1 MKITSSWLTTHLK
14 TSANIEKIVSTLNN
28 IGLEVESVGS
38 TDKNNFFLVAKIIKA
53 EKHPNADKL
62 KLCDVDI
69 GSGKILKVVC
79 GASNARDGLLTVYAG
94 PGAIIPKNQL
104 KIKVTNIRGVDSYGM
119 LCSESELGLSD
130 ESQGISELDSKKF
143 KVGNSYFK
151 NNSEPAIDISITP
164 NRSDCLGVRGI
175 ARDLSTAGIG
185 KLIDLEEIKLKT
197 NIKNPFKVIIQ
208 SNSGCSSFAHCYIEG
223 IKNVESPKWL
233 KDKLISV
240 GMNPIS
246 AVVDVTNYIMLDLNR
261 PLHAY
266 DADKIERKVVVRS
279 SKKGEKFLALDNN
292 NYSLEDSA
300 CLITNE
306 RKILGLGGVIGGES
320 SSISLDTKNIFIE
333 SALFDPVKISK
344 IAKKLGINSDAKFR
358 FERGVD
364 PNIMEYGLKLAAK
377 IINKLCGGKIS
388 NLLISGEANFKNKQ
402 IKFNSGKFEKIIG
415 SKISSAEIKKIL
427 NNLGFKFKESK
438 NIYSI
443 IIPTW
448 RADIKEEVDI
458 VEELI
463 RIMGYDKIRLIKP
476 EVDSSKDILTGRQ
489 KLQRF
494 AQRSIANKGYME
506 TVTYSF
512 TNSKIDSLF
521 SLHNKDLLITNPI
534 SNDLDTLRSSIFSN
548 LLIHIKNNIHRN
560 FEDQKIFECGPTFFG
575 SKPGEQIA
583 VIGGIQIGK
592 IYRKNWLEKDKDVDV
607 FEIKDCIYKTLIELG
622 VLEQELTVIQETETY
637 YHPGRSG
644 KFYLKSNKQL
654 PIANFGEINPKII
667 NELDIKNG
675 PVFGFQIFLNNIPV
689 INKQNTEKKIK
700 YVVSNF
706 QKIERDFSFI
716 IDKKFEGEKIINVLI
731 NLDKKLIKKI
741 RIFDVFQ
748 GGNIEKNKKSI
759 ALNLLIQSQDKT
771 LNDNE
776 IDELSDKIIQ
786 TMQKSF
792 DATLRS

>member
-1 MKITSSWLTTHLK
+1 MKITSSWLKDHLK
-14 TSANIEKIVSTLNN
+14 TNANIEKIVSTLNN

-38 TDKNNFFLVAKIIKA
+38 ADKNNFFFVAKIIKA

-69 GSGKILKVVC
+69 GSGKIVKVVC

-104 KIKVTNIRGVDSYGM
+104 KIKVTNIRGIDSYGM

-130 ESQGISELDSKKF
+130 ESQGITELDSKKF
-143 KVGNSYFK
+143 KVGSSYFK

-164 NRSDCLGVRGI
+164 NRSDCQGVRGI
-175 ARDLSTAGIG
+175 ARDLSTAGLG
-185 KLIDLEEIKLKT
+185 KLIDLEQIKLKT
-197 NIKNPFKVIIQ
+197 NIKNPFKVILQ

-223 IKNVESPKWL
+223 IKNSESPKWL
-233 KDKLISV
+233 KDKLIAV

-246 AVVDVTNYIMLDLNR
+246 AVVDITNYIMLDLNR

-266 DADKIERKVVVRS
+266 DADKIEKKVIVRAS
-279 SKKGEKFLALDNN
+279 RKGEKFSALDNN
-292 NYSLEDSA
+292 TYSLEDGA

-306 RKILGLGGVIGGES
+306 KEILGLGGVIGGEN
-320 SSISLDTKNIFIE
+320 SSISLDTKNIFLE

-364 PNIMEYGLKLAAK
+364 PNGMEYGLKLAAK
-377 IINKLCGGKIS
+377 IIHKICGGKIS
-388 NLLISGEANFKNKQ
+388 NLIISGENNFKNKQ
-402 IKFNSGKFEKIIG
+402 IKFNSDKFEKIIG
-415 SKISSAEIKKIL
+415 SKISPAEIKKIL
-427 NNLGFKFKESK
+427 NNLGFKLKESK
-438 NIYSI
+438 NIYSVT
-443 IIPTW
+443 IPTW
-448 RADIKEEVDI
+448 RPDIKEEVDI

-463 RIMGYDKIRLIKP
+463 RIRGYDKIQLIKP
-476 EVDSSKDILTGRQ
+476 EMDSSKDVLTGKQ
-489 KLQRF
+489 KLHRF
-494 AQRSIANKGYME
+494 AQRSVANKGFME
-506 TVTYSF
+506 TITYSF

-521 SLHNKDLLITNPI
+521 GMHNKSLLITNPI

-560 FEDQKIFECGPTFFG
+560 FEDQKIFESGPVFFG
-575 SKPGEQIA
+575 SKPGEQIF

-592 IYRKNWLEKDKDVDV
+592 IYRKNWIEKDKEVDV
-607 FEIKDCIYKTLIELG
+607 FEIKDCVYKTLIELG
-622 VLEQELTVIQETETY
+622 IHEQDLTVIQESETY

-644 KFYLKSNKQL
+644 KFYLNFNKQL
-654 PIANFGEINPKII
+654 PIANFGEINPKIVK
-667 NELDIKNG
+667 ELDIKNG
-675 PVFGFQIFLNNIPV
+675 PIFGFQIFLNNIPV

-700 YVVSNF
+700 YAVSNF
-706 QKIERDFSFI
+706 QKIERDFAFI
-716 IDKKFEGEKIINVLI
+716 IEKKFEAEKIVNVL
-731 NLDKKLIKKI
+731 LSVDKKLIKKI

-771 LNDNE
+771 LNDKE

>member
-1 MKITSSWLTTHLK
+1 MKVTSSWLKDHLK
-14 TSANIEKIVSTLNN
+14 TSANLEKIVSTLNN
-28 IGLEVESVGS
+28 IGLEVENVGS
-38 TDKNNFFLVAKIIKA
+38 ADKNNFFLVAKIIKA

-69 GSGKILKVVC
+69 GSGKTLKVVC

-104 KIKVTNIRGVDSYGM
+104 KIKATNIRGVDSYGM
-119 LCSESELGLSD
+119 LCSEFELGLSD
-130 ESQGISELDSKKF
+130 ESLGITELDSKKF

-175 ARDLSTAGIG
+175 ARDLSTAGLG

-197 NIKNPFKVIIQ
+197 NIKNPFKVIID

-223 IKNVESPKWL
+223 IKNTESPKWL
-233 KDKLISV
+233 KDKLISI

-246 AVVDVTNYIMLDLNR
+246 AVVDITNYIMLDLNR

-266 DADKIERKVVVRS
+266 DADKIHTNVIVRS
-279 SKKGEKFLALDNN
+279 SKKGENFLSLDNN
-292 NYSLEDSA
+292 KHSLEEGA
-300 CLITNE
+300 CLITSE
-306 RKILGLGGVIGGES
+306 KKILGLGGVIGGES
-320 SSISLDTKNIFIE
+320 SSISLATKNIFLE

-364 PNIMEYGLKLAAK
+364 PNGMEYGLKLAVK
-377 IINKLCGGKIS
+377 IIHKICGGKIS
-388 NLLISGEANFKNKQ
+388 NLIICGENNFKNKK

-415 SKISSAEIKKIL
+415 SKISPAEIKNIL

-438 NIYSI
+438 NTYSV

-448 RADIKEEVDI
+448 RSDIKEEVDI

-463 RIMGYDKIRLIKP
+463 RIRGYDKIQLIKP
-476 EVDSSKDILTGRQ
+476 EVDNSRDVLTGKQR
-489 KLQRF
+489 LYRF
-494 AQRSIANKGYME
+494 AQRFIANKGFME
-506 TVTYSF
+506 TITYSF

-521 SLHNKDLLITNPI
+521 GMHNKNLLITNPI

-560 FEDQKIFECGPTFFG
+560 FEDQKIFECGPVFFG

-592 IYRKNWLEKDKDVDV
+592 IYRKNWLEKDKEVDV

-622 VLEQELTVIQETETY
+622 IHEQDLTVIQESETY

-644 KFYLKSNKQL
+644 KFYLNSNKQL
-654 PIANFGEINPKII
+654 PIANFGEINPKIVK
-667 NELDIKNG
+667 ELDIKNG
-675 PVFGFQIFLNNIPV
+675 PVFGFQILLNNIPV
-689 INKQNTEKKIK
+689 ISKQNTEKKIK

-706 QKIERDFSFI
+706 QKIERDFAFI
-716 IDKKFEGEKIINVLI
+716 IEKKFEAEKIINILLNV
-731 NLDKKLIKKI
+731 DKKLIKKI

-748 GGNIEKNKKSI
+748 GGNIETNKKSI

-771 LNDNE
+771 LNDKE

>member
-1 MKITSSWLTTHLK
+1 
-14 TSANIEKIVSTLNN
+14 
-28 IGLEVESVGS
+28 
-38 TDKNNFFLVAKIIKA
+38 
-53 EKHPNADKL
+53 
-62 KLCDVDI
+62 
-69 GSGKILKVVC
+69 
-79 GASNARDGLLTVYAG
+79 
-94 PGAIIPKNQL
+94 
-104 KIKVTNIRGVDSYGM
+104 
-119 LCSESELGLSD
+119 
-130 ESQGISELDSKKF
+130 
-143 KVGNSYFK
+143 
-151 NNSEPAIDISITP
+151 
-164 NRSDCLGVRGI
+164 
-175 ARDLSTAGIG
+175 
-185 KLIDLEEIKLKT
+185 
-197 NIKNPFKVIIQ
+197 
-208 SNSGCSSFAHCYIEG
+208 
-223 IKNVESPKWL
+223 
-233 KDKLISV
+233 
-240 GMNPIS
+240 
-246 AVVDVTNYIMLDLNR
+246 
-261 PLHAY
+261 
-266 DADKIERKVVVRS
+266 
-279 SKKGEKFLALDNN
+279 
-292 NYSLEDSA
+292 
-300 CLITNE
+300 
-306 RKILGLGGVIGGES
+306 
-320 SSISLDTKNIFIE
+320 
-333 SALFDPVKISK
+333 
-344 IAKKLGINSDAKFR
+344 
-358 FERGVD
+358 
-364 PNIMEYGLKLAAK
+364 MEYGLKLAAK

-438 NIYSI
+438 NTYSI
-443 IIPTW
+443 TIPTW

-463 RIMGYDKIRLIKP
+463 RIRGYDKIRLIKP

-607 FEIKDCIYKTLIELG
+607 FEIKDCIYKTLLELG

-771 LNDNE
+771 LNDDE

>member
-1 MKITSSWLTTHLK
+1 MKITSSWLKDHLK

-28 IGLEVESVGS
+28 IGLEVESVGT

-130 ESQGISELDSKKF
+130 ESLGITELDSKKF

-151 NNSEPAIDISITP
+151 NNSEPVIDISITP
-164 NRSDCLGVRGI
+164 NRSDCLGIRGI
-175 ARDLSTAGIG
+175 ARDLSTAGLG
-185 KLIDLEEIKLKT
+185 KLIDLEEIKLKNT
-197 NIKNPFKVIIQ
+197 IKNPFKVTID
-208 SNSGCSSFAHCYIEG
+208 SNSGCSSFAHYYIEG
-223 IKNVESPKWL
+223 IKNTESPKWL
-233 KDKLISV
+233 KDKLISI
-240 GMNPIS
+240 GTKPIS
-246 AVVDVTNYIMLDLNR
+246 AVVDITNYIMLDLNR

-266 DADKIERKVVVRS
+266 DADKIDKKVIVRS
-279 SKKGEKFLALDNN
+279 SKKGENFLALDNN
-292 NYSLEDSA
+292 KYSLEEGA
-300 CLITNE
+300 CLITNKKE
-306 RKILGLGGVIGGES
+306 ILGLGGVIGGES
-320 SSISLDTKNIFIE
+320 SSISLDTKNIFLE
-333 SALFDPVKISK
+333 SALFEPVKISK

-364 PNIMEYGLKLAAK
+364 PNGMEYGLKLAAK
-377 IINKLCGGKIS
+377 FIHKICGGKIS
-388 NLLISGEANFKNKQ
+388 NLIISGENNFKNKQ
-402 IKFNSGKFEKIIG
+402 IKFNSDKFEKIIG
-415 SKISSAEIKKIL
+415 SKISTVEIKKIL

-438 NIYSI
+438 NTYSVT
-443 IIPTW
+443 IPTW
-448 RADIKEEVDI
+448 RPDIKEEVDI

-463 RIMGYDKIRLIKP
+463 RIRGYDKIQLIKP
-476 EVDSSKDILTGRQ
+476 EVDNSKDVLTAKQ
-489 KLQRF
+489 KLHRF
-494 AQRSIANKGYME
+494 AQRFIANKGFME
-506 TVTYSF
+506 TITYSF

-521 SLHNKDLLITNPI
+521 GMHNKNLLITNPI

-560 FEDQKIFECGPTFFG
+560 FEDQKIFECGPVFFG
-575 SKPGEQIA
+575 SKSGEQIA

-592 IYRKNWLEKDKDVDV
+592 IYRKNWLEKDKEVDV
-607 FEIKDCIYKTLIELG
+607 FEIKDCVYKTLIELG
-622 VLEQELTVIQETETY
+622 IHEQDLTVIQESETY

-644 KFYLKSNKQL
+644 KFYLNSNKQL
-654 PIANFGEINPKII
+654 PIANFGEINPKIVR
-667 NELDIKNG
+667 ELDIKNG
-675 PVFGFQIFLNNIPV
+675 PIFGFQILLNNIPV
-689 INKQNTEKKIK
+689 ISKQNTEKKIK

-706 QKIERDFSFI
+706 QKIERDFAFI
-716 IDKKFEGEKIINVLI
+716 VEKKFEAEKIVNVLL
-731 NLDKKLIKKI
+731 NVDKKLIKKI

-748 GGNIEKNKKSI
+748 GGNIEKNKKSV

-771 LNDNE
+771 LNDKE

>member
-1 MKITSSWLTTHLK
+1 MKITSSWLKDHLK
-14 TSANIEKIVSTLNN
+14 TSANLEKIVSTLNN
-28 IGLEVESVGS
+28 IGLEVESVGT

-53 EKHPNADKL
+53 EKHPNANKL

-69 GSGKILKVVC
+69 GSGKILKVIC

-119 LCSESELGLSD
+119 LCSESELGLSV
-130 ESQGISELDSKKF
+130 ESEGIAELDSKKF

-151 NNSEPAIDISITP
+151 NNSEPVIDISITP

-175 ARDLSTAGIG
+175 ARDLSTAGLG

-197 NIKNPFKVIIQ
+197 SIKNPFKVIID
-208 SNSGCSSFAHCYIEG
+208 SNSGCSSFTHCYIEG

-233 KDKLISV
+233 KNKLISI

-246 AVVDVTNYIMLDLNR
+246 AVVDITNYIMVDLNR

-266 DADKIERKVVVRS
+266 DADKIDTKVIVRA

-292 NYSLEDSA
+292 TYTLEDGA

-306 RKILGLGGVIGGES
+306 KEILGLGGVIGGES
-320 SSISLDTKNIFIE
+320 SSISLDTKNIFLE
-333 SALFDPVKISK
+333 SALFDTVKISK

-364 PNIMEYGLKLAAK
+364 PNGMEHGLKLAAK
-377 IINKLCGGKIS
+377 IIHKICGGKIS
-388 NLLISGEANFKNKQ
+388 NFIISGENNYKNKK
-402 IKFNSGKFEKIIG
+402 IKFNSDKLEKIIG
-415 SKISSAEIKKIL
+415 SKISLAEIKKIL
-427 NNLGFKFKESK
+427 NNLGFKLKESK
-438 NIYSI
+438 NIYSV

-448 RADIKEEVDI
+448 RPDIKEEVDI

-463 RIMGYDKIRLIKP
+463 RIRGYDKIQLIKP
-476 EVDSSKDILTGRQ
+476 EMDSSKHVLTGKQ
-489 KLQRF
+489 KLYRF
-494 AQRSIANKGYME
+494 AQRSIANKGFME
-506 TVTYSF
+506 TITYSF

-521 SLHNKDLLITNPI
+521 GLHNKSLVITNPI
-534 SNDLDTLRSSIFSN
+534 SNDLDVLRSSIFSN
-548 LLIHIKNNIHRN
+548 LLIHIKNNIHRS
-560 FEDQKIFECGPTFFG
+560 FEDQKIFESGPVFFG

-592 IYRKNWLEKDKDVDV
+592 IYRKNWLEKDKEVDV
-607 FEIKDCIYKTLIELG
+607 FEIKDCVYKTLIELG
-622 VLEQELTVIQETETY
+622 IHEQDLKVIQESESY

-644 KFYLKSNKQL
+644 KFYLNSNKQL
-654 PIANFGEINPKII
+654 PVANFGEINPKIT

-675 PVFGFQIFLNNIPV
+675 PIFGFQILLNNIPV
-689 INKQNTEKKIK
+689 INNQNTEKKIK
-700 YVVSNF
+700 YVFSNF
-706 QKIERDFSFI
+706 QKIERDFAFI
-716 IDKKFEGEKIINVLI
+716 IDKKFEAEKIINILLNV
-731 NLDKKLIKKI
+731 DKKLIKKI

-759 ALNLLIQSQDKT
+759 ALNLLIQSQEKT
-771 LNDNE
+771 LNDKE
-776 IDELSDKIIQ
+776 IDELSDKVIQ
-786 TMQKSF
+786 TMQNSF

>member
-1 MKITSSWLTTHLK
+1 MKITSSWLKDHLK
-14 TSANIEKIVSTLNN
+14 TNANVEKIVSTLNN
-28 IGLEVESVGS
+28 IGLEVESVG
-38 TDKNNFFLVAKIIKA
+38 TADKNNFFLVAKIIKA

-69 GSGKILKVVC
+69 GSGKTIKVVC

-104 KIKVTNIRGVDSYGM
+104 KIKVTNIRGVDSHGM

-130 ESQGISELDSKKF
+130 ESQGITELDSKKF

-175 ARDLSTAGIG
+175 ARDLSTAGLG
-185 KLIDLEEIKLKT
+185 KLIELQQTKLKT

-208 SNSGCSSFAHCYIEG
+208 SNSGCSSFTHCYIEG
-223 IKNVESPKWL
+223 IKNSESPKWL
-233 KDKLISV
+233 KDKLIAV

-246 AVVDVTNYIMLDLNR
+246 AVVDITNYIMLDLNR

-266 DADKIERKVVVRS
+266 DADKIERKVIVRS

-292 NYSLEDSA
+292 NYSLEDGA

-306 RKILGLGGVIGGES
+306 KEILGLGGVIGGEI
-320 SSISLDTKNIFIE
+320 SSISLDTKNIFLE

-344 IAKKLGINSDAKFR
+344 AAKKLGINSDAKFR

-364 PNIMEYGLKLAAK
+364 PNTMEYGLKLAAQ

-388 NLLISGEANFKNKQ
+388 NLVASGESNFKNKQ
-402 IKFNSGKFEKIIG
+402 IKFNSERFEKIIG
-415 SKISSAEIKKIL
+415 SKISTAEINKIL

-438 NIYSI
+438 NVYSI
-443 IIPTW
+443 IVPTW
-448 RADIKEEVDI
+448 RPDINEEVDI

-463 RIMGYDKIRLIKP
+463 RIRGYDKIQLIKP
-476 EVDSSKDILTGRQ
+476 EVDSSKNILTGKQ

-494 AQRSIANKGYME
+494 AQRSIANKGFME

-512 TNSKIDSLF
+512 TSSKIDSLF
-521 SLHNKDLLITNPI
+521 DLHNKNLLITNPI
-534 SNDLDTLRSSIFSN
+534 SNDLNALRSSIFSN
-548 LLIHIKNNIHRN
+548 LLIHAKNNIHRN
-560 FEDQKIFECGPTFFG
+560 FEDQKIFECGPVFFG
-575 SKPGEQIA
+575 SKPGEQTT

-607 FEIKDCIYKTLIELG
+607 FEIKDCVYKTLIELG
-622 VLEQELTVIQETETY
+622 INEQQLTVIQDSESY

-644 KFYLKSNKQL
+644 KFYLNSNKQL
-654 PIANFGEINPKII
+654 PIGNFGEINPKIVK
-667 NELDIKNG
+667 ELDIKHG

-689 INKQNTEKKIK
+689 INKQNTEKKSK
-700 YVVSNF
+700 YLVSNF
-706 QKIERDFSFI
+706 QKIERDFAFI
-716 IDKKFEGEKIINVLI
+716 IDKKFEAEKIINALFNV
-731 NLDKKLIKKI
+731 DKKLIKKI
-741 RIFDVFQ
+741 RIFDLFQ
-748 GGNIEKNKKSI
+748 GGNIEKNKKSV
-759 ALNLLIQSQDKT
+759 ALNLVIQSQDKT
-771 LNDNE
+771 LNDKE
-776 IDELSDKIIQ
+776 IEELSNKIIQ
-786 TMQKSF
+786 TMQKFF
-792 DATLRS
+792 DAALRS

>member
-1 MKITSSWLTTHLK
+1 MKITSTWLKDHVK
-14 TSANIEKIVSTLNN
+14 TSASVEKIVSTLNN
-28 IGLEVESVGS
+28 IGLEVESVE
-38 TDKNNFFLVAKIIKA
+38 TADKNNFFLVAKIIKA

-79 GASNARDGLLTVYAG
+79 GALNARDGLLTVYAG
-94 PGAIIPKNQL
+94 PGAVIPKNQL

-119 LCSESELGLSD
+119 LCSEFELGLSD
-130 ESQGISELDSKKF
+130 ESQGIIELDSKKF
-143 KVGNSYFK
+143 KIGNSYFK
-151 NNSEPAIDISITP
+151 NSSEPAIDISITP

-175 ARDLSTAGIG
+175 ARDLSTAGLG
-185 KLIDLEEIKLKT
+185 KLIELQQTKLKT

-223 IKNVESPKWL
+223 IKNSESPKWL
-233 KDKLISV
+233 KDKLIAV

-246 AVVDVTNYIMLDLNR
+246 AVVDITNYIMFDLNR

-266 DADKIERKVVVRS
+266 DADKIERKVIVRS
-279 SKKGEKFLALDNN
+279 SKKAEKFLALDNN
-292 NYSLEDSA
+292 NYLLEDGA

-306 RKILGLGGVIGGES
+306 KEILGLGGVMGGES
-320 SSISLDTKNIFIE
+320 SSISLDTKNIFLE

-344 IAKKLGINSDAKFR
+344 VAKKLGINSDAKFR

-364 PNIMEYGLKLAAK
+364 PNTMEYGLKLAAQ

-388 NLLISGEANFKNKQ
+388 NLVVSGESNFKNKQ
-402 IKFNSGKFEKIIG
+402 IKFNPQKFEKIIG

-438 NIYSI
+438 NVYLITV
-443 IIPTW
+443 PTW
-448 RADIKEEVDI
+448 RPDINEEVDI

-463 RIMGYDKIRLIKP
+463 RIRGYDKIQLIEP
-476 EVDSSKDILTGRQ
+476 EINVSKDILTAKQ

-494 AQRSIANKGYME
+494 AQRSIANKGFME

-521 SLHNKDLLITNPI
+521 GLHNKNLLITNPI

-548 LLIHIKNNIHRN
+548 LLIHAKNNIHRN
-560 FEDQKIFECGPTFFG
+560 FEDQKIFECGPVFFG

-607 FEIKDCIYKTLIELG
+607 FEIKDVVYKSLIELG
-622 VLEQELTVIQETETY
+622 IHEQELSIIQETESY

-644 KFYLKSNKQL
+644 KFFLTLNKQL
-654 PIANFGEINPKII
+654 PLANFGEINPKII
-667 NELDIKNG
+667 KELDIKHE

-700 YVVSNF
+700 YLISNF
-706 QKIERDFSFI
+706 QKIERDFAFI
-716 IDKKFEGEKIINVLI
+716 IDKKYEAEKIINALF
-731 NLDKKLIKKI
+731 NLDKTLIKKI
-741 RIFDVFQ
+741 RVFDVFQ
-748 GGNIEKNKKSI
+748 GGNIDKNKKSI

-771 LNDNE
+771 LNDKE
-776 IDELSDKIIQ
+776 IDELSNKIIQ

>member
-1 MKITSSWLTTHLK
+1 MKVTSSWLKDHLK
-14 TSANIEKIVSTLNN
+14 TSANLEKIVSTLNN
-28 IGLEVESVGS
+28 IGLEVENVGS
-38 TDKNNFFLVAKIIKA
+38 ADKNNCFLVAKIIKA

-69 GSGKILKVVC
+69 GSGKTLKVVC

-104 KIKVTNIRGVDSYGM
+104 KIKVTNIRGIDSYGM

-130 ESQGISELDSKKF
+130 ESQGITELDSKKF
-143 KVGNSYFK
+143 KVGSSYFK

-164 NRSDCLGVRGI
+164 NRSDCQGVRGI
-175 ARDLSTAGIG
+175 ARDLSTAGLG
-185 KLIDLEEIKLKT
+185 KLIDLEQIKLKT
-197 NIKNPFKVIIQ
+197 NIKNPFKVILQ

-223 IKNVESPKWL
+223 IKNSESPKWL
-233 KDKLISV
+233 KDKLIAV

-246 AVVDVTNYIMLDLNR
+246 AVVDITNYIMLDLNR

-266 DADKIERKVVVRS
+266 DVDKIEKKVIVRAS
-279 SKKGEKFLALDNN
+279 RKGEKFSALDNN
-292 NYSLEDSA
+292 TYSLEDGA

-306 RKILGLGGVIGGES
+306 KEILGLGGVIGGKN
-320 SSISLDTKNIFIE
+320 SSISLDTKNIFLE

-364 PNIMEYGLKLAAK
+364 PNGMEYGLKLAAK
-377 IINKLCGGKIS
+377 IIHKICGGKIS
-388 NLLISGEANFKNKQ
+388 NLIISGENNFKNKQ
-402 IKFNSGKFEKIIG
+402 IKFNSDKFEKIIG
-415 SKISSAEIKKIL
+415 SKISPAEIKKIL
-427 NNLGFKFKESK
+427 NNLGFKLTENK
-438 NIYSI
+438 NIYSV

-448 RADIKEEVDI
+448 RPDIKEEVDI

-463 RIMGYDKIRLIKP
+463 RIRGYDKIQLIKP
-476 EVDSSKDILTGRQ
+476 EMGSSKDVLTGKQ
-489 KLQRF
+489 KLHRF
-494 AQRSIANKGYME
+494 AQRSVANKGFME
-506 TVTYSF
+506 TITYSF

-521 SLHNKDLLITNPI
+521 GMHNKSLLITNPI

-560 FEDQKIFECGPTFFG
+560 FEDQKIFESGPVFFG
-575 SKPGEQIA
+575 SKPGEQIF

-592 IYRKNWLEKDKDVDV
+592 IYRKNWIEKDKDVDV

-622 VLEQELTVIQETETY
+622 IHEQDLTVIQESETY

-644 KFYLKSNKQL
+644 KFYLNSNKQL

-667 NELDIKNG
+667 KELDIKSG
-675 PVFGFQIFLNNIPV
+675 PIFGFQIFLNNIPV

-700 YVVSNF
+700 YAVSNF
-706 QKIERDFSFI
+706 QKIERDFAFI
-716 IDKKFEGEKIINVLI
+716 VDKKFEAEKIVNILLNV
-731 NLDKKLIKKI
+731 DKKLIKKI
-741 RIFDVFQ
+741 KIFDVFQ

-759 ALNLLIQSQDKT
+759 ALNLLIQSQEKT
-771 LNDNE
+771 LNDKE

>member
-1 MKITSSWLTTHLK
+1 MKVTSSWLKDHLK

-38 TDKNNFFLVAKIIKA
+38 ADKNNFFLVAKIIKA

-104 KIKVTNIRGVDSYGM
+104 KIKVTSIRGVDSYGM
-119 LCSESELGLSD
+119 LCSETELGLSD
-130 ESQGISELDSKKF
+130 ESLGITELDSEKF

-175 ARDLSTAGIG
+175 ARDLSTAGLG

-197 NIKNPFKVIIQ
+197 NIKNPFKVTIN

-223 IKNVESPKWL
+223 IKNAESPKWL
-233 KDKLISV
+233 KDKLISI

-246 AVVDVTNYIMLDLNR
+246 AVVDITNYIMLDLNR

-266 DADKIERKVVVRS
+266 DADKIHTKVIVRS
-279 SKKGEKFLALDNN
+279 SKKGENFLALDNN
-292 NYSLEDSA
+292 TYTLEDSA

-306 RKILGLGGVIGGES
+306 KKILGLAGIIGGES
-320 SSISLDTKNIFIE
+320 SSISLDTKNIFLE
-333 SALFDPVKISK
+333 SALFDSVKISK

-364 PNIMEYGLKLAAK
+364 PNGMEYGLKLAAK
-377 IINKLCGGKIS
+377 IIHKICGGKIS
-388 NLLISGEANFKNKQ
+388 NLIICGENNFKNKQ
-402 IKFNSGKFEKIIG
+402 IKFNSEKFEKIIG
-415 SKISSAEIKKIL
+415 SKISPAEIKKIL

-438 NIYSI
+438 NTYSV

-448 RADIKEEVDI
+448 RSDIKEEVDI

-463 RIMGYDKIRLIKP
+463 RIRGYDKIQLIKP
-476 EVDSSKDILTGRQ
+476 EVDNSKDVLTGKQ
-489 KLQRF
+489 KLYRF
-494 AQRSIANKGYME
+494 AQRFIANKGFME
-506 TVTYSF
+506 TITYSF

-521 SLHNKDLLITNPI
+521 GMHNKNLLITNPI

-560 FEDQKIFECGPTFFG
+560 FEDQKIFECGPVFFG

-592 IYRKNWLEKDKDVDV
+592 IYRKNWLEQDKEVDV

-622 VLEQELTVIQETETY
+622 IHEQDITVIQESETY

-644 KFYLKSNKQL
+644 KFYLNSNKQL
-654 PIANFGEINPKII
+654 PIANFGEINPKIVK
-667 NELDIKNG
+667 ELDIKNG
-675 PVFGFQIFLNNIPV
+675 PVFGFQILLNNIPV
-689 INKQNTEKKIK
+689 ISKQNTEKKIK

-706 QKIERDFSFI
+706 QKIERDFAFI
-716 IDKKFEGEKIINVLI
+716 IEKKFEAEKIVNVL
-731 NLDKKLIKKI
+731 LSVDKKLIKKI

-771 LNDNE
+771 LNDKE

>member
-1 MKITSSWLTTHLK
+1 MKVTSSWLKDHLK
-14 TSANIEKIVSTLNN
+14 TSANLEKIVSTLNN
-28 IGLEVESVGS
+28 IGLEVENVGLA
-38 TDKNNFFLVAKIIKA
+38 DKNNFFLVAKIIKA

-69 GSGKILKVVC
+69 GSGKTLKVVC

-130 ESQGISELDSKKF
+130 ESLGITELDSKKF

-175 ARDLSTAGIG
+175 ARDLSTAGLG

-197 NIKNPFKVIIQ
+197 NIKNPFKVIID

-223 IKNVESPKWL
+223 IKNTESPKWL
-233 KDKLISV
+233 KDKLISI

-246 AVVDVTNYIMLDLNR
+246 AVVDITNYIMVDLNR

-266 DADKIERKVVVRS
+266 DADKIDRKIIVRS
-279 SKKGEKFLALDNN
+279 SKKEEKFLALDNN
-292 NYSLEDSA
+292 KHSLEEGA
-300 CLITNE
+300 CLITSE
-306 RKILGLGGVIGGES
+306 KKILSLGGVIGGES
-320 SSISLDTKNIFIE
+320 SSISLATKNIFLE

-364 PNIMEYGLKLAAK
+364 PNGMEYGLKLAVK
-377 IINKLCGGKIS
+377 IIHKICGGKIS
-388 NLLISGEANFKNKQ
+388 NLIICGENNFKNKQ

-415 SKISSAEIKKIL
+415 SKISPAEIKNIL

-438 NIYSI
+438 NTYSV

-448 RADIKEEVDI
+448 RSDIKEEVDI

-463 RIMGYDKIRLIKP
+463 RIRGYDKIQLIKP
-476 EVDSSKDILTGRQ
+476 EVDNSKDVLTGKQR
-489 KLQRF
+489 LYRF
-494 AQRSIANKGYME
+494 AQRFIANKGFME
-506 TVTYSF
+506 TITYSF

-521 SLHNKDLLITNPI
+521 GMHNKNLLITNPI

-560 FEDQKIFECGPTFFG
+560 FEDQKIFECGPVFFG

-592 IYRKNWLEKDKDVDV
+592 IYRKNWLEKDKEVDV

-622 VLEQELTVIQETETY
+622 IHEQDLTVIQESETY

-644 KFYLKSNKQL
+644 KFYLNSNKQL
-654 PIANFGEINPKII
+654 PIANFGEINPKIVK
-667 NELDIKNG
+667 ELDIKNG
-675 PVFGFQIFLNNIPV
+675 PVFGFQILLNNIPV
-689 INKQNTEKKIK
+689 ISKQNTEKKIK

-706 QKIERDFSFI
+706 QKIERDFAFI
-716 IDKKFEGEKIINVLI
+716 IEKKFEAEKIINILLNV
-731 NLDKKLIKKI
+731 DKKLIKKI

-748 GGNIEKNKKSI
+748 GGNIENNKKSI

-771 LNDNE
+771 LNDKE

>member
-1 MKITSSWLTTHLK
+1 MKITSSWLKDHLK
-14 TSANIEKIVSTLNN
+14 TGASIEKIVSTLNN
-28 IGLEVESVGS
+28 VGLEVESVGT
-38 TDKNNFFLVAKIIKA
+38 TDKDNLFLVAKIIKA

-79 GASNARDGLLTVYAG
+79 GAPNARDGLLTVYAG

-119 LCSESELGLSD
+119 LCSQSELGLSD
-130 ESQGISELDSKKF
+130 ESQGITELDSKKF
-143 KVGNSYFK
+143 KTGDSYFK

-175 ARDLSTAGIG
+175 ARDLSSAGLG

-223 IKNVESPKWL
+223 IKNIESPKWL

-246 AVVDVTNYIMLDLNR
+246 AVVDITNYIMLDLNR

-266 DADKIERKVVVRS
+266 DADKIDRKVIVRS

-292 NYSLEDSA
+292 NHSLEEAA

-306 RKILGLGGVIGGES
+306 EEILGLGGVIGGES
-320 SSISLDTKNIFIE
+320 SSISLDSKNIFLE

-358 FERGVD
+358 FERGAD

-388 NLLISGEANFKNKQ
+388 NIVISGESNFKNKK
-402 IKFNSGKFEKIIG
+402 IIFNLDKFEKIIG

-427 NNLGFKFKESK
+427 NNLGFKFKKSK
-438 NIYSI
+438 NTYSI
-443 IIPTW
+443 TIPTW
-448 RADIKEEVDI
+448 RPDINEEVDI

-463 RIMGYDKIRLIKP
+463 RIRGYDKIQLIKP
-476 EVDSSKDILTGRQ
+476 EADSLKDILTEKQ
-489 KLQRF
+489 KLYRF
-494 AQRSIANKGYME
+494 AQRSIANKGFME
-506 TVTYSF
+506 TITYSF

-521 SLHNKDLLITNPI
+521 GLHNKNLLITNPI
-534 SNDLDTLRSSIFSN
+534 SNDLDSLRSSIFSN
-548 LLIHIKNNIHRN
+548 LIIHIKNNIHRN
-560 FEDQKIFECGPTFFG
+560 FEDQKIFECGPVFFG

-592 IYRKNWLEKDKDVDV
+592 IYRKNWLEKDKEVDV
-607 FEIKDCIYKTLIELG
+607 FEIKDCVYKTLLELG
-622 VLEQELTVIQETETY
+622 IHEQELAVIQESESY

-644 KFYLKSNKQL
+644 KFYFNSNKQL
-654 PIANFGEINPKII
+654 PIANFGEINPRIVK
-667 NELDIKNG
+667 EFDIKNG
-675 PVFGFQIFLNNIPV
+675 PIFGFQIFLNNIPV
-689 INKQNTEKKIK
+689 INKQNTKKKIK

-706 QKIERDFSFI
+706 QKIERDFAFI
-716 IDKKFEGEKIINVLI
+716 IDKKFEAEKIINVLL
-731 NLDKKLIKKI
+731 NVDKKLIKKI
-741 RIFDVFQ
+741 RVFDVFQ
-748 GGNIEKNKKSI
+748 GGNIEKDKKSV

-771 LNDNE
+771 LNDKE
-776 IDELSDKIIQ
+776 IDELSEKIIQ

>member
-38 TDKNNFFLVAKIIKA
+38 ADKNNFFLVAKIIKA

-130 ESQGISELDSKKF
+130 ESQGISELDSKRF

-306 RKILGLGGVIGGES
+306 QKILGLGGVIGGES

-443 IIPTW
+443 TIPTW

-463 RIMGYDKIRLIKP
+463 RIKGYDKIQLIKP

-700 YVVSNF
+700 YAVSNF

-771 LNDNE
+771 LNDDE

>member
-1 MKITSSWLTTHLK
+1 MKITSSWLKDHLK
-14 TSANIEKIVSTLNN
+14 TNANIEKIVSTLNN

-38 TDKNNFFLVAKIIKA
+38 ADKNNFFLVAKIIKA

-69 GSGKILKVVC
+69 GSGKIVKVVC

-104 KIKVTNIRGVDSYGM
+104 KIKVTNIRGIDSYGM

-130 ESQGISELDSKKF
+130 ESQGITELDSKKF
-143 KVGNSYFK
+143 KVGSSYFK

-164 NRSDCLGVRGI
+164 NRSDCQGVRGI
-175 ARDLSTAGIG
+175 ARDLSTAGLG
-185 KLIDLEEIKLKT
+185 KLIDLEQIKLKT
-197 NIKNPFKVIIQ
+197 NIKNPFKVILQ

-223 IKNVESPKWL
+223 IKNSESPKWL
-233 KDKLISV
+233 KDKLIAV

-246 AVVDVTNYIMLDLNR
+246 AVVDITNYIMLDLNR

-266 DADKIERKVVVRS
+266 DADKIEKKVIVRAS
-279 SKKGEKFLALDNN
+279 RKGEKFSALDNN
-292 NYSLEDSA
+292 TYSLEEGA

-306 RKILGLGGVIGGES
+306 KEILGLGGVIGGES
-320 SSISLDTKNIFIE
+320 SSISLDTKNIFLE

-364 PNIMEYGLKLAAK
+364 PNGMEYGLKLAAK
-377 IINKLCGGKIS
+377 IIHKICGGKIS
-388 NLLISGEANFKNKQ
+388 NLIISGENNFKNKQ
-402 IKFNSGKFEKIIG
+402 IKFNSDNFEKIIG
-415 SKISSAEIKKIL
+415 SKISPAEIKKIL
-427 NNLGFKFKESK
+427 NNLGFKLKESK
-438 NIYSI
+438 NIYSVT
-443 IIPTW
+443 IPTW
-448 RADIKEEVDI
+448 RPDIKEEVDI

-463 RIMGYDKIRLIKP
+463 RIRGYDKIQLIKP
-476 EVDSSKDILTGRQ
+476 EMDSSKDVLTGKQ
-489 KLQRF
+489 KLHRF
-494 AQRSIANKGYME
+494 TQRSIANKGFME
-506 TVTYSF
+506 TITYSF

-521 SLHNKDLLITNPI
+521 GLHNKSLVITNPI

-548 LLIHIKNNIHRN
+548 LLIHIKNNIHRS
-560 FEDQKIFECGPTFFG
+560 FEDQKIFESGPVFFG

-592 IYRKNWLEKDKDVDV
+592 IYRKNWLEKDKEVDV
-607 FEIKDCIYKTLIELG
+607 FEIKDCVYKTLIELG
-622 VLEQELTVIQETETY
+622 IHEQDLTVIQESETY

-644 KFYLKSNKQL
+644 KFYLNFNKQL
-654 PIANFGEINPKII
+654 PIANFGEINPKIVK
-667 NELDIKNG
+667 ELDIKNG
-675 PVFGFQIFLNNIPV
+675 PIFGFQIFLNNIPV
-689 INKQNTEKKIK
+689 INKQNTKKKIK
-700 YVVSNF
+700 YSVSNF
-706 QKIERDFSFI
+706 QKIERDFAFI
-716 IDKKFEGEKIINVLI
+716 VDKKFEAEKIVNSLLNV
-731 NLDKKLIKKI
+731 DKKLIKKI

-771 LNDNE
+771 LKDKE

>member
-1 MKITSSWLTTHLK
+1 MKITSSWLKDHLK
-14 TSANIEKIVSTLNN
+14 TNANLEKIVSTLNN
-28 IGLEVESVGS
+28 IGLEVESVGAE
-38 TDKNNFFLVAKIIKA
+38 DKSNFFLVAKIIKA

-69 GSGKILKVVC
+69 GSGKIQKVVC

-119 LCSESELGLSD
+119 LCSESELALSE
-130 ESQGISELDSKKF
+130 ESQGIIELNSKKF

-175 ARDLSTAGIG
+175 ARDLSAAGLG
-185 KLIDLEEIKLKT
+185 KLIDLEKIKLKSDV
-197 NIKNPFKVIIQ
+197 KNPFKVIIQ

-223 IKNVESPKWL
+223 IKNTESPKWL

-246 AVVDVTNYIMLDLNR
+246 TVVDITNYIMLDLNR

-266 DADKIERKVVVRS
+266 DADIIDRKVIVRS
-279 SKKGEKFLALDNN
+279 SKKGEKFFALDKN
-292 NYSLEDSA
+292 NYPLDDGA

-306 RKILGLGGVIGGES
+306 KEILALGGIIGGAS
-320 SSISLDTKNIFIE
+320 SSISLDSKNIFLE

-377 IINKLCGGKIS
+377 IIQKLCGGRIS
-388 NLLISGEANFKNKQ
+388 NFVTTGESNFKNRQ
-402 IKFNSGKFEKIIG
+402 IKFNPEKFEKIIG
-415 SKISSAEIKKIL
+415 SKISSADIKKIL
-427 NNLGFKFKESK
+427 NNLGFNFKEIK
-438 NIYSI
+438 NTYLIKV
-443 IIPTW
+443 PTW
-448 RADIKEEVDI
+448 RPDINEKVDV

-463 RIMGYDKIRLIKP
+463 RILGYDKIQLIKP
-476 EVDSSKDILTGRQ
+476 EVDSPKNILTVKQ
-489 KLQRF
+489 KLYRF

-506 TVTYSF
+506 TITYSF
-512 TNSKIDSLF
+512 TNSKTDTLF
-521 SLHNKDLLITNPI
+521 GLHNKNLLIANPI

-548 LLIHIKNNIHRN
+548 LLIHIKDNIHRN
-560 FEDQKIFECGPTFFG
+560 FDDQKIFECGPVFFG
-575 SKPGEQIA
+575 SKPGEQIS
-583 VIGGIQIGK
+583 VIGGIQTGK
-592 IYRKNWLEKDKDVDV
+592 IYRKNWLEKDKGVDV
-607 FEIKDCIYKTLIELG
+607 FEIKDCVYKTLIELG
-622 VLEQELTVIQETETY
+622 IDEQELSITQEAELY
-637 YHPGRSG
+637 YHPGKSG
-644 KFYLKSNKQL
+644 KFYLNSNKEL
-654 PIANFGEINPKII
+654 PLANFGEINPKII
-667 NELDIKNG
+667 KDIDIKSG
-675 PVFGFQIFLNNIPV
+675 PIFGFQIFLNNIP
-689 INKQNTEKKIK
+689 IISKQNTTKKIK
-700 YVVSNF
+700 YLVSNF
-706 QKIERDFSFI
+706 QKIERDFAFI
-716 IDKKFEGEKIINVLI
+716 IDKKFEAEKIINILLNV
-731 NLDKKLIKKI
+731 DRKLIKKI

-748 GGNIEKNKKSI
+748 GGGIEKNKRSI

-771 LNDNE
+771 LNDQE
-776 IDELSDKIIQ
+776 IEELSKKIIQ

>member
-1 MKITSSWLTTHLK
+1 MKVTSSWLKDHLK
-14 TSANIEKIVSTLNN
+14 TTANVEKIVSTLNN
-28 IGLEVESVGS
+28 IGLEVESVG
-38 TDKNNFFLVAKIIKA
+38 TADKNNFFLVAKIIKA

-69 GSGKILKVVC
+69 GSEKILKVVC
-79 GASNARDGLLTVYAG
+79 GATNARDGLLTVYAG
-94 PGAIIPKNQL
+94 PGAVIPKNQL
-104 KIKVTNIRGVDSYGM
+104 KIRVTNIRGVDSYGM

-130 ESQGISELDSKKF
+130 ESQGITELDSKKF

-151 NNSEPAIDISITP
+151 NSSEPAIDISITP

-175 ARDLSTAGIG
+175 ARDLSSAGLG
-185 KLIDLEEIKLKT
+185 KLIDLEEIKLET

-223 IKNVESPKWL
+223 IKNIESPKWL

-246 AVVDVTNYIMLDLNR
+246 AVVDITNYIMLDLNR

-266 DADKIERKVVVRS
+266 DADKIDRKVIVRS
-279 SKKGEKFLALDNN
+279 SKKGEKFLALDKN
-292 NYSLEDSA
+292 NYSLEEAA

-306 RKILGLGGVIGGES
+306 KEILGLGGVIGGES
-320 SSISLDTKNIFIE
+320 SSISLDTKNIFLE

-364 PNIMEYGLKLAAK
+364 TNTMEYGLKLAAQ

-388 NLLISGEANFKNKQ
+388 NFIISGESNFKNKK
-402 IKFNSGKFEKIIG
+402 IKFSSEKFEKIIG

-438 NIYSI
+438 NTYSI
-443 IIPTW
+443 TIPTW
-448 RADIKEEVDI
+448 RPDINEEVDI

-463 RIMGYDKIRLIKP
+463 RIRGYDKIQLIKP
-476 EVDSSKDILTGRQ
+476 EVDISKDILTGKQ
-489 KLQRF
+489 KLYRF
-494 AQRSIANKGYME
+494 AQRSIANKSFME
-506 TVTYSF
+506 TITYSF

-521 SLHNKDLLITNPI
+521 GLHNKNLLITNPI
-534 SNDLDTLRSSIFSN
+534 SNDLDSLRSSIFSN

-560 FEDQKIFECGPTFFG
+560 FEDQKIFECGPVFFG

-583 VIGGIQIGK
+583 VIGGVQIGK

-607 FEIKDCIYKTLIELG
+607 FEIKDCVYKTLLELG
-622 VLEQELTVIQETETY
+622 IHEQELAVIQESESY

-644 KFYLKSNKQL
+644 KFYLNSNKQL
-654 PIANFGEINPKII
+654 PIANFGEINPRIVK
-667 NELDIKNG
+667 ELDIKNG
-675 PVFGFQIFLNNIPV
+675 SIFGFQIFLNNIPV

-706 QKIERDFSFI
+706 QKIERDFAFI
-716 IDKKFEGEKIINVLI
+716 IDKKFEAEKIINSLLNV
-731 NLDKKLIKKI
+731 DKKLIKKI
-741 RIFDVFQ
+741 RIFDIFE
-748 GGNIEKNKKSI
+748 GGNIEKNKKSV

-771 LNDNE
+771 LNDKE
-776 IDELSDKIIQ
+776 IDELSEKIIQ

>member
-38 TDKNNFFLVAKIIKA
+38 ADKNNFFLVAKIIKA

-130 ESQGISELDSKKF
+130 ESQGISELDSKRF

-292 NYSLEDSA
+292 TYSLEDSA

-306 RKILGLGGVIGGES
+306 QKILGLGGVIGGES

-438 NIYSI
+438 NIYTI
-443 IIPTW
+443 TIPTW
-448 RADIKEEVDI
+448 RVDIKEEVDI